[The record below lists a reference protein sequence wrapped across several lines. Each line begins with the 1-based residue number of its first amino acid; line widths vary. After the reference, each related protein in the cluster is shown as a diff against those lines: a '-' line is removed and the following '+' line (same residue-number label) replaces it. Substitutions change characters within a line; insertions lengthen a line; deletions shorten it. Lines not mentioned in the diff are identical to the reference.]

1 MKSHIKTVPGVG
13 EKMMGIGSRP
23 FLKAK
28 FLLQIPPITA
38 KLKGQAVPDD
48 GTPHGIVRSTA
59 IPALLL

>member
-1 MKSHIKTVPGVG
+1 
-13 EKMMGIGSRP
+13 MMGIGSRP